1 MAKRYLSDQDRAA
14 LPPDIDPEVFE
25 ELLDH
30 IPPESQRMIID
41 VVINPQASLGIS
53 AEMFASRLGSDD
65 PTLKAIID
73 RLYRY

>member
-1 MAKRYLSDQDRAA
+1 
-14 LPPDIDPEVFE
+14 
-25 ELLDH
+25 
-30 IPPESQRMIID
+30 MIID